1 MGIQQ
6 LFILMFLALAIAFHR
21 ELRVTGAEPKVWR
34 QLYAIYT
41 VLGLITASPPSAHI
55 IHHLTHFSQIRI
67 IFRLAEYSNSYT
79 GYAPNHEVFLYVFDA
94 LPMAMALFVLNA
106 IHPGTVMPGKESN
119 LPSRK
124 ERKRRARVAK
134 LETAGDDAAHTLV
147 QPKNGLE
154 QDLSYGG
161 YAPVV

>member
-1 MGIQQ
+1 
-6 LFILMFLALAIAFHR
+6 
-21 ELRVTGAEPKVWR
+21 
-34 QLYAIYT
+34 
-41 VLGLITASPPSAHI
+41 
-55 IHHLTHFSQIRI
+55 
-67 IFRLAEYSNSYT
+67 
-79 GYAPNHEVFLYVFDA
+79 
-94 LPMAMALFVLNA
+94 MAMALFVLNA